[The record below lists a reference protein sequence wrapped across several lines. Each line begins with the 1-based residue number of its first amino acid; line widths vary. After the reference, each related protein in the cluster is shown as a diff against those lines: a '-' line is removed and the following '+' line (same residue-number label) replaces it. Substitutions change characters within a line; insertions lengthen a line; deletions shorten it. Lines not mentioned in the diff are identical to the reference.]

1 MANLPRDLNFDSTI
15 RALTS
20 GPDPD
25 PRAVGRK
32 PTLGAPLFV
41 RGLGSSDGNEFLVP
55 VVVDGTTIAVMVVPI
70 DRDGNG
76 ELVATRGW
84 SSGPSFPAQSASA
97 AIALAGLSN
106 QPGIR
111 AELVWTNIRRSTDG
125 MTPFWRI
132 ERAGH
137 AISYVFEDST
147 VVSAADFGFE

>member
-1 MANLPRDLNFDSTI
+1 MVNRNRVIVLGVLAFSVAAAAFASSALPGAAVGPTGTPRPVPQDPKREAAQRDTPPPPRPAQPPWRAQEPGDILANLPRDLNFDSTI

-70 DRDGNG
+70 D
-76 ELVATRGW
+76 
-84 SSGPSFPAQSASA
+84 
-97 AIALAGLSN
+97 
-106 QPGIR
+106 
-111 AELVWTNIRRSTDG
+111 
-125 MTPFWRI
+125 
-132 ERAGH
+132 
-137 AISYVFEDST
+137 
-147 VVSAADFGFE
+147 